1 MDAAN
6 PATGFGIAERERAM
20 QTTYVIGKRTG
31 TVLCVL
37 IYLAA
42 TLLPVRLARAA
53 DQAVTIPKAV
63 VDALVYQT
71 LWRTAY
77 QDNAAVEALIY
88 DMFVLQAGTAGM
100 SASALT
106 QVIGDYMA
114 KVDAAQ
120 TTAALPDQGPAFK
133 QTAQTM
139 IEVALTIPALHPY
152 IKPVWQAFTGPLE
165 LGGLDQATQVGS
177 SAGELVME
185 ALVRD
190 LVQTVIPQLVRTA
203 QRNPAVAGGADRVH
217 QQALTVSLKNFDG
230 RQTVQALPTIAIPSA
245 VIQRLQPDGSILI
258 SLNELKTLSL
268 QEFEKLELSLTDMR
282 QTLRQ
287 IDANQPVLVD
297 YLRNQEELAKQKALA
312 EAKAAE
318 HKRKL
323 EAIESSI
330 SIFAT
335 LGGSIDSDFGK
346 QLKTLGEAGLKIGKA
361 IDSWL
366 EAVAGKGTVDKIFS
380 ASTVVM
386 TGNIL
391 GAVMSIVSLFGN
403 AGPTPDEMILAEIG
417 KLRQQVNQLRTEMH
431 SRFDRIDQELNIIYT
446 TMHER
451 FDQID
456 LQLGVINGNVLEV
469 QRTLLDL
476 DLKLNRLERNNF
488 ELLDAVGRR
497 PLLEAINGG
506 LNYQART
513 GQPMPFQ
520 PDFVNYENLFQT
532 WGTIHAFD
540 ALATGPSQRDFSDGA
555 LLAELN
561 ALPLDANLN
570 YLNSWLQLHG
580 VPALANSRLAS
591 PRDWLF
597 ASRAYGQLGV
607 EWPEHMTQIDPQ
619 RQAALTAVGTD
630 LENAIRRIAT
640 VDTAAGP
647 QGNHQLFDALLGF
660 YNGKITAL
668 HSKLTDIETGYITER
683 FGATPLVDLF
693 GGVDQV
699 ASYESPAWTTLTC
712 NGAITGLAT
721 PLGLKEE
728 IPGLS
733 RYHLAEVLGLAHL
746 DVCVAAELLDPQ
758 TSCNP
763 KLGVCF
769 TTGTLEVTLSA
780 TVDDVPVLRRQVQP
794 GVITLKGIEPALD
807 YVIDHWEAIK
817 IELQG
822 FTPDRLTPAEHTQRA
837 ALLAA
842 ITTKLH
848 NTLAGYQQELYG
860 RMLTALVA
868 PGPLHPLAVETTGSQ
883 QLLVKVTTLGLA
895 EAVENDE
902 FFHALLYGN
911 QQLVDDNQIANSLAI
926 SATQTVTD
934 TQITVNARQL
944 MQERTTER
952 LTLFTEL
959 LNGYLAAIGAAT
971 HVETNVTLADARRD
985 LKLAVQ
991 IAALPAAPAPTPTP
1005 DPNATPVPTGTPIAQ
1020 GDANRL
1026 YLPLVER

>member
-1 MDAAN
+1 
-6 PATGFGIAERERAM
+6 M
-20 QTTYVIGKRTG
+20 QRSHVVGKRTG

-37 IYLAA
+37 IYLVA
-42 TLLPVRLARAA
+42 TLLPVRLVRAA

-63 VDALVYQT
+63 VDGLVYQT

-77 QDNAAVEALIY
+77 QGNDAVVALIY
-88 DMFVLQAGTAGM
+88 DMFVVQAGNAGM
-100 SASALT
+100 SAGDLT
-106 QVIGDYMA
+106 QVISTYMA

-120 TTAALPDQGPAFK
+120 ATAATQNQVPSVK

-152 IKPVWQAFTGPLE
+152 IKPVWQAFVGPIGA
-165 LGGLDQATQVGS
+165 GGLDQATGVGS
-177 SAGELVME
+177 SASTMMME
-185 ALVRD
+185 AVVPNLI
-190 LVQTVIPQLVRTA
+190 QTVVPQLVSAARG
-203 QRNPAVAGGADRVH
+203 NPAIASGGDTVHRVKL
-217 QQALTVSLKNFDG
+217 AVSLKNFAG
-230 RQTVQALPTIAIPSA
+230 RQTVLATPTIAIPPEI
-245 VIQRLQPDGSILI
+245 IQSIQPDGTISI
-258 SLNELKTLSL
+258 SLNQIKTLSA
-268 QEFEKLELSLTDMR
+268 QEFTKLNQSIDDMR
-282 QTLRQ
+282 QTLVQ
-287 IDANQPVLVD
+287 IDAKQPVIVD
-297 YLRNQEELAKQKALA
+297 YIRNQEEQAKQKALA

-330 SIFAT
+330 SIFST
-335 LGGSIDSDFGK
+335 LGGAIDPTFGK

-366 EAVAGKGTVDKIFS
+366 EAVAGKSTLDSIFS
-380 ASTVVM
+380 ASSVVM

-391 GAVMSIVSLFGN
+391 GAVMSIVSLFGDS
-403 AGPTPDEMILAEIG
+403 GPTPEQQILEEIG

-431 SRFDRIDQELNIIYT
+431 SRFDRIDQELNIIYA
-446 TMHER
+446 TMQDR
-451 FDQID
+451 FNQID
-456 LQLGVINGNVLEV
+456 LQLGIINGNVLEV

-476 DLKLNRLERNNF
+476 DLKLNRMERNNF

-580 VPALANSRLAS
+580 VPALSSSRLAS

-607 EWPEHMTQIDPQ
+607 EWPQHMTQIDAQ
-619 RQAALTAVGTD
+619 RQSALTAVGTD
-630 LENAIRRIAT
+630 LEQAIRNIST
-640 VDTAAGP
+640 VNGSTGP
-647 QGNHQLFDALLGF
+647 QGNHQLFDTVVGF
-660 YNGKITAL
+660 YNGKVTTL
-668 HSKLTDIETGYITER
+668 HSKLSEIEAAYITER
-683 FGATPLVDLF
+683 LGATPLVDLF

-699 ASYESPAWTTLTC
+699 SSYESPEWTTFTC
-712 NGAITGLAT
+712 KGTSGGLAT
-721 PLGLKEE
+721 PNGLKAD

-733 RYHLAEVLGLAHL
+733 RYHLAEALGLAQL
-746 DVCVAAELLDPQ
+746 GVCVGAELLNPQ

-763 KLGVCF
+763 KLGTCF
-769 TTGTLEVTLSA
+769 TTGELEITISA
-780 TVDDVPVLRRQVQP
+780 TVDDVPVLRRKKSV
-794 GVITLKGIEPALD
+794 GSLTLKDFAEPLD
-807 YVIDHWEAIK
+807 RVIDHWSEYKPAL
-817 IELQG
+817 EG
-822 FTPDRLTPAEHTQRA
+822 FTSDALTSPERTQRA
-837 ALLAA
+837 ELLAQ
-842 ITTKLH
+842 ITTKIH
-848 NTLAGYQQELYG
+848 NTLAKYQHELYG

-868 PGPLHPLAVETTGSQ
+868 PGPLHPLAVETTGGQ
-883 QLLVKVTTLGLA
+883 QLLVKLTTLGLA

-926 SATQTVTD
+926 SATQSVTD

-944 MQERTTER
+944 MQARTTER

-959 LNGYLAAIGAAT
+959 LNGYLDAIGTAA
-971 HVETNVTLADARRD
+971 HVETNATLADARRD

-991 IAALPAAPAPTPTP
+991 IAGLPAAPSPTPTPTP
-1005 DPNATPVPTGTPIAQ
+1005 DPNATPSPTVTPNPNATPIAQ
-1020 GDANRL
+1020 GGDNRI
-1026 YLPLVER
+1026 YLPLVGR

>member
-1 MDAAN
+1 
-6 PATGFGIAERERAM
+6 M
-20 QTTYVIGKRTG
+20 QTSHIVGKRTR

-37 IYLAA
+37 IYLIA

-71 LWRTAY
+71 LWHTAY

-88 DMFVLQAGTAGM
+88 DMFVLQAGNAGM
-100 SASALT
+100 SASDLT
-106 QVIGDYMA
+106 QVIDDYMA

-120 TTAALPDQGPAFK
+120 AAAPMQDQAPAVK

-139 IEVALTIPALHPY
+139 IEVALTIPTLHPY
-152 IKPVWQAFTGPLE
+152 IKPVWQAFAGPLG

-177 SAGELVME
+177 SAGALMME
-185 ALVRD
+185 SLVRD
-190 LVQTVIPQLVRTA
+190 LTQIVIPQLVGAA
-203 QRNPAVAGGADRVH
+203 QTNPAIAAGGDQVH
-217 QQALTVSLKNFDG
+217 QQTLTVSLKNFDG
-230 RQTVQALPTIAIPSA
+230 RQTVQAIPTIAIPPA
-245 VIQRLQPDGSILI
+245 VIQRIQPDGSLSI
-258 SLNELKTLSL
+258 SLNEIK
-268 QEFEKLELSLTDMR
+268 ELSMGEFTKLHLSIDDMR
-282 QTLRQ
+282 QTLIE
-287 IDANQPVLVD
+287 IDAKQPVLVD
-297 YLRNQEELAKQKALA
+297 YIRNQEEQAKQKALA

-330 SIFAT
+330 SIFST
-335 LGGSIDSDFGK
+335 LGGFIDPTFGK

-366 EAVAGKGTVDKIFS
+366 AAVAGKSTLDSIFS

-391 GAVMSIVSLFGN
+391 GAVMNIVSLFGN
-403 AGPTPDEMILAEIG
+403 SGPTPEQQILEEIG
-417 KLRQQVNQLRTEMH
+417 KLRQQVNQLRAEMH

-446 TMHER
+446 TMQDR
-451 FDQID
+451 FNQID

-469 QRTLLDL
+469 QRTLLNL
-476 DLKLNRLERNNF
+476 DLKLNRMERNNF

-513 GQPMPFQ
+513 GQAMGFQ
-520 PDFVNYENLFQT
+520 PDFVNYENLFQS

-607 EWPEHMTQIDPQ
+607 EWPQHMTQIDPQ
-619 RQAALTAVGTD
+619 RQRALTAVGTD

-640 VDTAAGP
+640 VDTANGA
-647 QGNHQLFDALLGF
+647 QGNHQLFDTVVGF
-660 YNGKITAL
+660 YNGKITTL
-668 HSKLTDIETGYITER
+668 HSKLSEIETGYITER
-683 FGATPLVDLF
+683 LGATPVVDLF

-699 ASYESPAWTTLTC
+699 AGYESSEWTALTC
-712 NGAITGLAT
+712 KGAITGLAT

-733 RYHLAEVLGLAHL
+733 RYHLAEALGLSHL
-746 DVCVAAELLDPQ
+746 DVCVAAELLNPQ

-769 TTGTLEVTLSA
+769 TTGELEITIST
-780 TVDDVPVLRRQVQP
+780 TVDDVPVLRRKKQV
-794 GVITLKGIEPALD
+794 GSLTLKDFADPSA
-807 YVIDHWEAIK
+807 YVIDHWSQYK
-817 IELQG
+817 PELEG
-822 FTPDRLTPAEHTQRA
+822 FTQNALTPAEQSQRTVF
-837 ALLAA
+837 LAQT
-842 ITTKLH
+842 TTKIH
-848 NTLAGYQQELYG
+848 NTLAGYQHELYG

-883 QLLVKVTTLGLA
+883 QLLVKLTTLGLA

-944 MQERTTER
+944 MQTRTTER

-959 LNGYLAAIGAAT
+959 LNDYLDAISAAT
-971 HVETNVTLADARRD
+971 HVETNATLADARRD

-991 IAALPAAPAPTPTP
+991 IAGLPAAAAPTPTPTP
-1005 DPNATPVPTGTPIAQ
+1005 DPNATPSPTVTPNPNATPIAQ
-1020 GDANRL
+1020 DGDNRI
-1026 YLPLVER
+1026 YLPLVGR